1 MKPLCLALGLLL
13 LTAPLAAQSPS
24 DRQALVAFRDTLY
37 RIEHADS
44 LTALD
49 LPRKV
54 RNTDKSRASFQQLR
68 NSFLLLRWADL
79 TGDFAYLQMAASEFG
94 ELTDHHPDWPWAWFG
109 HGLAELGQV
118 EGQLQFVINLQ
129 RALGKDPLKR
139 AKADMARSVE
149 VDSLFAEE
157 AAAFVMAAVRQQQE
171 LRLDLALGI
180 VRATAAIPG
189 SRLPAL
195 LLARGMVERSAGTPD
210 SALIALNAYRQ
221 QRPEEPIGL
230 LESAAALFQTGKFDG
245 VALWYRG
252 LQLADRASLALY
264 RDDLAILMPDSTLAA
279 FDAAPTGMARV
290 AVARRFWDSRDRDG
304 IPTNEERLREHYIRL
319 THARSTFTPA
329 TPLPLLEPLPPV
341 STAVDDRGAIYVR
354 DGAPDIQ
361 TYVDLPGV
369 RPNETWW
376 YQGRLGDTLL
386 FNFMVRPPYPG
397 YRMVPSLFDILANSG
412 QAKIA
417 GRYQQEFFTGDS
429 NRPAFQTY
437 GAGLLAQTALELL
450 LFRKDIPL
458 YGRMMGAGIKE
469 SAALQAEE
477 RQLGVRSIALEESWR
492 LAYELPLGAA
502 VDLVAIGKDHNGYQ
516 VQIAF
521 AVPSSSII
529 PTRVSRG
536 YMYLVRM
543 RAAALG
549 ADGAVVAK
557 VDTTRLFYATQRIP
571 ATSQLLG
578 RLPLQ
583 LPPGTY
589 SVRVAIE
596 SGLSGSITPKQ
607 VVEVAALDRPALS
620 LSDLALGTPAV
631 RLSLPVLNGETAWI
645 NPLHTYSRKSALALY
660 AEIGGLAPGAAY
672 HTDIEVVRVGSHGE
686 RLGKEAQSVRLGFD
700 ARKSNPVD
708 GMKREISLAKL
719 ALGDYV
725 LIVTVSTSAG
735 ERATRERRFTVVRE

>member
-1 MKPLCLALGLLL
+1 MKPLHTALCLAL
-13 LTAPLAAQSPS
+13 LTTPLAAQSPG

-37 RIEHADS
+37 RIEHTDS
-44 LTALD
+44 LTALEM
-49 LPRKV
+49 PRKV
-54 RNTDKSRASFQQLR
+54 RNADKSRASFQQLR

-79 TGDFAYLQMAASEFG
+79 TDEFAYLQMAASDFSEI
-94 ELTDHHPDWPWAWFG
+94 TKDHPDWPWAWFG
-109 HGLAELGQV
+109 RGLAELGQV
-118 EGQLQFVINLQ
+118 EGQLQVVINLQ
-129 RALGKDPLKR
+129 LALGKDPLKR
-139 AKADMARSVE
+139 AKGDMARSVE

-157 AAAFVMAAVRQQQE
+157 VAQWLVTAVRQQQE
-171 LRLDLALGI
+171 LRLDLALGV
-180 VRATAAIPG
+180 VRATAAMPG
-189 SRLPAL
+189 SRQASL
-195 LLARGMVERSAGTPD
+195 LLARGMVERSAGIPD
-210 SALIALNAYRQ
+210 SALIALNTYRQ

-230 LESAAALFQTGKFDG
+230 LESSAALLQTGKYDG
-245 VALWYRG
+245 IALWYRG
-252 LQLADRASLALY
+252 LQLADSASLALY
-264 RDDLAILMPDSTLAA
+264 RDDLAILMPDSMLAA

-319 THARSTFTPA
+319 THARRAYTPA
-329 TPLPLLEPLPPV
+329 VALPLLEPLPPL
-341 STAVDDRGAIYVR
+341 SAAMDDRGAIYVR

-361 TYVDLPGV
+361 TYVNLPGV
-369 RPNETWW
+369 SPNETWW
-376 YQGRLGDTLL
+376 YNGRLGDTLL

-397 YRMVPSLFDILANSG
+397 YRMVPSLFDFLATSG

-417 GRYQQEFFTGDS
+417 GRYQQEVTPADS
-429 NRPAFQTY
+429 ARPVFETY
-437 GAGLLAQTALELL
+437 GAALLAQTAQELL
-450 LFRKDIPL
+450 SFRKDIPL

-477 RQLGVRSIALEESWR
+477 RRLGVRSIAVEESWR
-492 LAYELPLGAA
+492 MEYELPLGAA
-502 VDLVAIGKDHNGYQ
+502 VDLVAIGRDRDGFQ

-536 YMYLVRM
+536 YMYPVRM

-549 ADGAVVAK
+549 ADGTVVAK
-557 VDTTRLFYATQRIP
+557 VDTTRLFYASQRIP

-578 RLPLQ
+578 RLPMH

-596 SGLSGSITPKQ
+596 SGLSGDITPKQ
-607 VVEVAALDRPALS
+607 VVDVAALDRPALS
-620 LSDLALGTPAV
+620 LSDLALGTPSV
-631 RLSLPVLNGETAWI
+631 RLSLPGLKGETAWI
-645 NPLHTYSRKSALALY
+645 NPLHTYSRKNALTLY
-660 AEIGGLAPGAAY
+660 AEIGGLTTGAAY

-708 GMKREISLAKL
+708 GIKREISLSRL
-719 ALGDYV
+719 ALGDYL

-735 ERATRERRFTVVRE
+735 ERATRQRRFTVVRE